1 MPWVPVHQTVLSM
14 YLHLSQL
21 RKAFKHVIKS
31 YLCWWDLSKNFKLNT
46 CQNALLSWEGLLDAS
61 CRVHLDFPLGACGY
75 DGRSQVCRSNLLT
88 THSLSIPGAA
98 KPAIYQFG
106 GFLALHPFCLGP
118 GEIQSCDWAS
128 IAVARRRASAGH
140 HPVTCGDTRGFPNIG
155 LTVGLLP

>member
-31 YLCWWDLSKNFKLNT
+31 YLCWWDSSKNFKLNT

-98 KPAIYQFG
+98 KPLFISLGVFWPFIPSA
-106 GFLALHPFCLGP
+106 LALVKYSPVTGPALLWP
-118 GEIQSCDWAS
+118 GE
-128 IAVARRRASAGH
+128 
-140 HPVTCGDTRGFPNIG
+140 G
-155 LTVGLLP
+155 LQLATTLLPVVTPEVFLTLG